1 MLEASFITLY
11 RLLMTL
17 VIVLAKGSVTAQFS
31 KQSFAFEKNSFIM
44 LEIRN
49 YKKDQLSRLAF

>member
-17 VIVLAKGSVTAQFS
+17 ARCSVTAQFS
-31 KQSFAFEKNSFIM
+31 KQSFAFEK
-44 LEIRN
+44 
-49 YKKDQLSRLAF
+49 